1 LFAKTT
7 VKTVI
12 AEADLE
18 SKTPADTQKFD
29 LMEKIFD
36 VVTPLAYQTP
46 LAYANAPYGYT
57 YPFAAPVA
65 APAAVEAS
73 RKKRQVI
80 AVPAPDQQFLDDLK
94 YKSVDLN
101 QNGMPDN
108 AVVPVAPLI
117 KTFSYLPYSTLPY
130 YPTYPTAFP
139 YYGY

>member
-1 LFAKTT
+1 MVAKTT
-7 VKTVI
+7 VKTVT

-36 VVTPLAYQTP
+36 VVTPLTYP
-46 LAYANAPYGYT
+46 YHAPYGYT

-108 AVVPVAPLI
+108 AVVPVGPFI